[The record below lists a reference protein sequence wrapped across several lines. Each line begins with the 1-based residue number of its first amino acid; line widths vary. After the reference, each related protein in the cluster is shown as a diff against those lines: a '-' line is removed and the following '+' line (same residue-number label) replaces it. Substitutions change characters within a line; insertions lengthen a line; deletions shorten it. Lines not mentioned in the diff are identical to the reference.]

1 MRTQFVQL
9 PFIIPLTPSV
19 RAMCTRPCKF
29 HRFMYFY
36 FLATPQKHGYKAD
49 GNETIAAGSPK
60 LAHLPHTP
68 VYSLIALNLHQD
80 F

>member
-1 MRTQFVQL
+1 
-9 PFIIPLTPSV
+9 
-19 RAMCTRPCKF
+19 
-29 HRFMYFY
+29 MYFY